1 MALRVRTRYQGAVNL
16 RALPLLLLFATQALA
31 SGVTSV
37 VHLCTKTARP
47 NACRCPGKNPAE
59 APDGLKKGDCCLV
72 KVVRGESP
80 LPSTARLDAPPS
92 EAPQATA
99 PVLAWL
105 PLPEGER
112 EPAVAVAWLPAAP
125 AQGPPI
131 YLQLRS
137 FLN

>member
-1 MALRVRTRYQGAVNL
+1 MKL

-47 NACRCPGKNPAE
+47 NACRCPGKKAAE
-59 APDGLKKGDCCLV
+59 GHQLAEVVKKGDCCLV

-92 EAPQATA
+92 EVAPAIA